1 MLIKIGDFECT
12 EVWDGVFYKKLSGF
26 PQVTDWEIRTII
38 ELIEYEKRYGRDC
51 EIVCDREDT
60 RRTILDGIARKE
72 AYLSTPRPKLLTECT
87 ACPYRKGCVTD
98 YVCHT
103 TSAENAVSIF
113 SCGKML
119 SAHRARNV
127 PVEELMGKS
136 VTRPMTLRTILNT
149 SCLPGETAR
158 QGTDWLWSAA
168 WAVSPRKRI

>member
-1 MLIKIGDFECT
+1 MHRSMGWRVLQEAFRVSAGNRLGNQDHHR
-12 EVWDGVFYKKLSGF
+12 VYR
-26 PQVTDWEIRTII
+26 IR
-38 ELIEYEKRYGRDC
+38 KRYGRDC

-98 YVCHT
+98 YVCQT

-113 SCGKML
+113 SCGKLL

-136 VTRPMTLRTILNT
+136 VTRPMTHRTILNT